1 MTYQPGW
8 VTTRPR
14 PLAAV
19 GSLIGVLASAILAGH
34 AVGGEKPQGPGMPRV
49 RVSEDGKTFVLT
61 GSGKRFVPWGFN
73 YLGKF
78 EHLTPEYLAIFHTGV
93 TYQLVHTLALLGVAL
108 LAAQI
113 PGRLVTWAGASFVIG
128 ILLFSGSLYLLT
140 MTGIS
145 KLGII
150 TPFGGLAFLV
160 GWFCLGL
167 AAWRL
172 S

>member
-1 MTYQPGW
+1 MLRGFLM
-8 VTTRPR
+8 
-14 PLAAV
+14 LAAFF
-19 GSLIGVLASAILAGH
+19 GFTGVALGAFAAHGLKSRLSA
-34 AVGGEKPQGPGMPRV
+34 
-49 RVSEDGKTFVLT
+49 
-61 GSGKRFVPWGFN
+61 
-73 YLGKF
+73 
-78 EHLTPEYLAIFHTGV
+78 EYLAIFHTGV

-113 PGRLVTWAGASFVIG
+113 PGRLITWAGASFAIG

-140 MTGIS
+140 ITGIS
-145 KLGII
+145 KLGIV

-160 GWFCLGL
+160 GWVCLGL

>member
-1 MTYQPGW
+1 MLRGFLM
-8 VTTRPR
+8 
-14 PLAAV
+14 LAAFF
-19 GSLIGVLASAILAGH
+19 GFTGVA
-34 AVGGEKPQGPGMPRV
+34 
-49 RVSEDGKTFVLT
+49 
-61 GSGKRFVPWGFN
+61 
-73 YLGKF
+73 LGAFAAHGLKSR
-78 EHLTPEYLAIFHTGV
+78 LTPEYLAIFHTGV

-108 LAAQI
+108 LATQI
-113 PGRLVTWAGASFVIG
+113 PGRLITWAGASFAIG

-145 KLGII
+145 KLGIV

-172 S
+172 